1 MEGWAA
7 ELQSGRPDAAWD
19 LFLDRYRRL
28 IFAAIRHYAQDYDD
42 VMDVFARVCE
52 ALREDDLQRL
62 RTYAAQPDHRARFST
77 WLVTVVRHLSVD
89 WFRHRDGRRRL
100 SLVAEA
106 LPPLRRRIFEHV
118 FLDQRSHIEAYE
130 LIHAREAP
138 ALSFKEFL
146 GELRATY
153 NAIAD
158 GRRGRVLGELGGT
171 PPAEEEPAA
180 ASLGD
185 IADTRAL
192 LEQAFGALSAED
204 RVAVE
209 LYIVEELPAADVA
222 RGSRFESNRLTGA
235 LVNGIRFTISL
246 PLAMA
251 DNGFRSNLVSGA
263 GSAGIFAQL
272 ACRNTFVG
280 NNLQGNAGNIGAF
293 FDGTTGANTLL
304 GNNTVVID
312 NGGGFDCDGD
322 GVGDRNMIAG
332 PGLVGRGGRPG
343 PPDTLSAVVT
353 RRGIAVR

>member
-7 ELQSGRPDAAWD
+7 ELLSGRPDAAWD

-52 ALREDDLQRL
+52 ALRADDLGRL

-77 WLVTVVRHLSVD
+77 WLVTVVRHLTVD

-100 SLVAEA
+100 SVVAEG

-118 FLDQRSHIEAYE
+118 FLDQCSHIEAYE

-138 ALSFKEFL
+138 TLSFKEFL

-153 NAIAD
+153 SAVTD

-171 PPAEEEPAA
+171 PPAEEEPAES
-180 ASLGD
+180 SLGD

-192 LEQAFGALSAED
+192 LERALGALSVED

-222 RGSRFESNRLTGA
+222 RILGLPNAKAVHNRVYRA
-235 LVNGIRFTISL
+235 LAAARARLAQVGI
-246 PLAMA
+246 
-251 DNGFRSNLVSGA
+251 
-263 GSAGIFAQL
+263 
-272 ACRNTFVG
+272 
-280 NNLQGNAGNIGAF
+280 
-293 FDGTTGANTLL
+293 
-304 GNNTVVID
+304 
-312 NGGGFDCDGD
+312 
-322 GVGDRNMIAG
+322 
-332 PGLVGRGGRPG
+332 GRG
-343 PPDTLSAVVT
+343 DL
-353 RRGIAVR
+353 